1 MEATPGSW
9 EFLAGA
15 VGACVCHAT
24 GSYFIEDHGEIHV
37 DSGGIQ
43 LHDALRNQ
51 ILVYPPQ
58 LGSLLPILGDD
69 CLLVEFVSQ
78 VPIFIIE
85 HGAAQRRRQA
95 GLEPQTPQRSM
106 LNPKR
111 RGTMLIS
118 MEEQDA

>member
-1 MEATPGSW
+1 MSLFWPKARGGTENLPRADLEKYRQNVRWQHRAEEVLGRAFQWKVQQKPELSPFRW
-9 EFLAGA
+9 L
-15 VGACVCHAT
+15 T
-24 GSYFIEDHGEIHV
+24 GKS
-37 DSGGIQ
+37 
-43 LHDALRNQ
+43 
-51 ILVYPPQ
+51 
-58 LGSLLPILGDD
+58 
-69 CLLVEFVSQ
+69 EFVSQ

>member
-85 HGAAQRRRQA
+85 HGAAAREYEGRCRLQQLWEKATGILSKTRR
-95 GLEPQTPQRSM
+95 L
-106 LNPKR
+106 K
-111 RGTMLIS
+111 
-118 MEEQDA
+118 